1 MSSAGWRHERWFH
14 RRRSAHKPP
23 RMADHN
29 PSSPFYFTPRTW
41 HGTAG
46 LTLWSVHYHREAY
59 IGLIDAIFVVERSAT
74 TLAYIYVRIYI
85 PKWLK
90 ICIHEKNYVT
100 RRVPK
105 SKKKMRMT
113 CARSDDRSSQIAIVS
128 PLTNSGELPTIMSP
142 TCSPGWH
149 ESVPF
154 NDDESSHKI
163 GDNLAAITLRRP
175 NNYVRAIRF

>member
-1 MSSAGWRHERWFH
+1 MEAERWFH

-29 PSSPFYFTPRTW
+29 PSSPFYFTPWTW
-41 HGTAG
+41 HGIARANALDRFTI
-46 LTLWSVHYHREAY
+46 
-59 IGLIDAIFVVERSAT
+59 IGRPMLPNRSLSNIRVFTFWNDLRFASM
-74 TLAYIYVRIYI
+74 
-85 PKWLK
+85 K
-90 ICIHEKNYVT
+90 IMSRT
-100 RRVPK
+100 M
-105 SKKKMRMT
+105 SLKKKRMRMT
-113 CARSDDRSSQIAIVS
+113 FAGRDDRSSQITIVS
-128 PLTNSGELPTIMSP
+128 PLTNSGELATIMSP